1 MINMCGHNKAS
12 EGGQYKLTITAIH
25 EQLVVAFVLSLVVVE
40 WICQCITQQL
50 SFKKKSNGGRR

>member
-1 MINMCGHNKAS
+1 MCGHNKAS